1 MSLVGVEPTRPDK
14 GSLDF
19 KSNASAISPQRHASG
34 EAKVSSEVERD
45 SVADGEGFGKSK
57 LGGGREIN
65 VGFSVGT
72 VTIVLASRVV
82 REDCRR

>member
-1 MSLVGVEPTRPDK
+1 
-14 GSLDF
+14 
-19 KSNASAISPQRHASG
+19 
-34 EAKVSSEVERD
+34 VERD